1 MSTFIWCVIGC
12 ALGLLALLGIGLC
25 AAAGKPAPVPMPLAL
40 HKLYPWWLG
49 GEKKPEPPLLMPRR
63 KRVYDRGTCPY
74 CGELDIP
81 LRADGEPH
89 RRFHRCESSR
99 APWPPAFVQT
109 DEPQPPVT
117 VTTWPPQNEAV
128 VMSPST
134 TSKPAL
140 TSTTWP
146 PAPPEV

>member
-1 MSTFIWCVIGC
+1 MSILMLSLFALGC
-12 ALGLLALLGIGLC
+12 AVLAV
-25 AAAGKPAPVPMPLAL
+25 AGWAIVAGGAMRQVESRPEPAWRMSG
-40 HKLYPWWLG
+40 LYPWWLG
-49 GEKKPEPPLLMPRR
+49 GEKKPEPPLPMPRR

-109 DEPQPPVT
+109 NEPQPPVT
-117 VTTWPPQNEAV
+117 VTTWPP
-128 VMSPST
+128 
-134 TSKPAL
+134 
-140 TSTTWP
+140 
-146 PAPPEV
+146 APPEV